1 MNTKRIKLFCF
12 AIIAMLCGIVIL
24 PARLVDAKES
34 EKTGY
39 WEYVKS
45 WDEQSDSLTV
55 EGYNYKEVI
64 RGSALQDSEIKR
76 LLQGM
81 AIVCQVQIW
90 KTDYMKVPVKENS
103 EKLYLHSVHSRGR

>member
-64 RGSALQDSEIKR
+64 RGSASAGFRDKAVITGDGYRMS
-76 LLQGM
+76 GT
-81 AIVCQVQIW
+81 IW

>member
-55 EGYNYKEVI
+55 LGTT
-64 RGSALQDSEIKR
+64 
-76 LLQGM
+76 LLPCQG
-81 AIVCQVQIW
+81 
-90 KTDYMKVPVKENS
+90 
-103 EKLYLHSVHSRGR
+103 R